1 MGAGGGGCFCG
12 LAAPQPAASTQVLR
26 KAAYKIVSGEAE
38 FVEVTPENLQDFVG
52 KPVFTVERMY
62 DMTPPGVAMGLAWTA
77 MGEWPALEQ
86 AAPGALH
93 IPVVVCPPYRWEPS
107 LQAAL
112 NALSTGGRGAV
123 RPGDQ
128 GSSGTMGP
136 RGGSSAPV
144 SFLWARGFQVC
155 LKDSPSQHET
165 LSPGGATTQWGRRAR
180 QLWGEGSEGLPV
192 QATWLSPP
200 SLGTLGLGATRAGG
214 GGGSGPV

>member
-93 IPVVVCPPYRWEPS
+93 VPVVVCPPVQVGALTAGCSERPLHWWVG
-107 LQAAL
+107 LQ
-112 NALSTGGRGAV
+112 
-123 RPGDQ
+123 
-128 GSSGTMGP
+128 
-136 RGGSSAPV
+136 
-144 SFLWARGFQVC
+144 
-155 LKDSPSQHET
+155 
-165 LSPGGATTQWGRRAR
+165 
-180 QLWGEGSEGLPV
+180 
-192 QATWLSPP
+192 
-200 SLGTLGLGATRAGG
+200 
-214 GGGSGPV
+214 